1 MTVLASATFVEKI
14 YGSEFAQKQIYGAI
28 WFVALW
34 GILAVSALCI
44 FPSVLRISPAFLL
57 HFSMV
62 IILAGAFITFLTAKR
77 GNVHIRQGETVNYFI
92 SEGDAKTLP
101 LPFSVKLLLFD
112 IEYRED
118 NSQPTDYIS
127 FLMVDDEVCRVSM
140 NKIFKRQGYRI
151 YQMEY
156 DTDEMG
162 TTLQIAYD
170 PIGIAI
176 TYSGYILLALSML
189 CILFLKIKWK
199 KILILIIP
207 LIAIWYY
214 ISQLNPM
221 TPVLRSPLLAA
232 HVSIIMMAYL
242 LLLTIMILSIIGLAS
257 TKRREKMKQ
266 ISSDMLYPALFLL
279 AAGIFIGAVW
289 ANISWGRYWVCDAKE
304 TWALITLLVYALPFH
319 SCSLPFFK
327 DTKKFHIYNLVA
339 FITILMTFFGVSFF
353 LGGIHSYV

>member
-1 MTVLASATFVEKI
+1 MIVLASATFAEKI
-14 YGSEFAQKQIYGAI
+14 HGSEFAQKQIYGTI

-34 GILAVSALCI
+34 GILVVSALCI

-77 GNVHIRQGETVNYFI
+77 GNVHIRQGETVNSFV
-92 SEGDAKTLP
+92 SEGDAKRLSF
-101 LPFSVKLLLFD
+101 PFSVKLLLFD
-112 IEYRED
+112 IEYHED
-118 NSQPTDYIS
+118 SYQPVDYIS

-140 NKIFKRQGYRI
+140 NRIFKRQGYRI

-156 DTDEMG
+156 DIDEMG

-170 PIGIAI
+170 PVGIAV
-176 TYSGYILLALSML
+176 TYLGYILLALSML
-189 CILFLKIKWK
+189 WILFLRIKWK
-199 KILILIIP
+199 KILIITIP
-207 LIAIWYY
+207 LAAIWYY

-232 HVSIIMMAYL
+232 HVSIIMVAYL
-242 LLLTIMILSIIGLAS
+242 LLLTIMILSIVGLAS
-257 TKRREKMKQ
+257 TKRREKIKKV
-266 ISSDMLYPALFLL
+266 SSYMLYPAIFLL
-279 AAGIFIGAVW
+279 TAGIFIGAVW
-289 ANISWGRYWVCDAKE
+289 ANISWGRYWGWDAKE

-319 SCSLPFFK
+319 SRSLPFFR
-327 DTKKFHIYNLVA
+327 DTKKFHIYNLTA